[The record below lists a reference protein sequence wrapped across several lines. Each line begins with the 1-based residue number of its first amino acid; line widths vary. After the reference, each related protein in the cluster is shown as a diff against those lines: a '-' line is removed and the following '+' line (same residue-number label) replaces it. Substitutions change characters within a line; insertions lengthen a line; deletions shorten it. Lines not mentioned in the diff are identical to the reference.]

1 MFPTLSSLIN
11 YLFGTSLDWS
21 IPTFGFFVV
30 LAFFLSFLVFRM
42 EFKRKEKIGEI
53 HPFYESRNVSIVQR
67 VLILLG
73 YALFGFL
80 FGFKGWAFIEKPDLL
95 IREPF
100 NFLLSS
106 YGHWGWGIAIG
117 ISFVIMAIFIMS
129 REKRKSKGQD
139 HLVHPYQLTP
149 KMLLFCAVFGF
160 IGSKFFNIMED
171 WDLHRNFSV
180 LEILRFSGL
189 TFYGGLIFGAIV
201 YFIMGI
207 RKKFPWRSLADI
219 GALGMLVA
227 YGVGRLGCH
236 FSGDGD
242 WGIVNNIPKPF
253 SWLPDH
259 LWAFNFPHNVI
270 QQGIFIPGCVGKYC
284 MVLPEAVFPTSA
296 YESIFILTAFFILLI
311 FRNKLRTP
319 GLIASIYFVIIGVER
334 LLIEY
339 IRVNYKFNV
348 FGVWMSEAQIISV
361 ISILLG
367 IGLFIYIF
375 KLKSSTS
382 R

>member
-53 HPFYESRNVSIVQR
+53 HPFYESHNVSIVER

-73 YALFGFL
+73 YTVFGVL

-207 RKKFPWRSLADI
+207 RKKIPWRSLADI

-236 FSGDGD
+236 LSGDGD

-253 SWLPDH
+253 SWLPDN

-339 IRVNYKFNV
+339 IRVNYKFKV
-348 FGVWMSEAQIISV
+348 FGFWMSEAQIISV

-375 KLKSSTS
+375 KLKLQLH
-382 R
+382 